1 MFITII
7 YTIFRTGSH
16 TPADRF
22 GLFFRCGRFISLFRC
37 GFDPLQVNLYLSCIV
52 IVSVLYLKEFVPY
65 LLVVLFELFFAWR
78 DLFGIVRY
86 FPLFLSLLRSIVPY
100 CSLFFSVRS
109 FDPLLCPLFLLSC
122 VSNPLP
128 VYSLSIS
135 SSFLRFSFFFLES
148 RTYFLSIRCPSPT
161 PTSASFLSLE
171 PTSYLFAANHQLLPP
186 LFFLLSCR
194 PLLPIVYLLLL
205 LLFSGPFPVH
215 SCCNG
220 VGGVARFLVLR
231 VGCCRWRYRV
241 VNINSLFVYRYVQ
254 FMSHCEWDNRQNI
267 WGI

>member
-22 GLFFRCGRFISLFRC
+22 GLFFRCGSIHIIVPVWVRSTTGKLVFVMYRYCFCSL
-37 GFDPLQVNLYLSCIV
+37 LE
-52 IVSVLYLKEFVPY
+52 EFVPY
-65 LLVVLFELFFAWR
+65 LFVVLFELSFAWR
-78 DLFGIVRY
+78 DLFGIVCC
-86 FPLFLSLLRSIVPY
+86 FPLFLSLFRSIVLY

-148 RTYFLSIRCPSPT
+148 RTYFLSIRCSTPT
-161 PTSASFLSLE
+161 PSSTLLSSFLSLE
-171 PTSYLFAANHQLLPP
+171 PTSYQFAAHHQLLPP

-205 LLFSGPFPVH
+205 LLFSGPFPVLSH
-215 SCCNG
+215 CNG
-220 VGGVARFLVLR
+220 TGGVAWILVIR
-231 VGCCRWRYRV
+231 VGCC
-241 VNINSLFVYRYVQ
+241 
-254 FMSHCEWDNRQNI
+254 E
-267 WGI
+267 